1 MIDSLTWASKQS
13 GTATALAHSDLV
25 DPAASMRVVF
35 NGDNVERA
43 MTRQGVNNDGIVTY
57 NFNSRSIPRFTSA
70 TIRSYVNNVAVGGPV
85 VSSTNVGAG

>member
-1 MIDSLTWASKQS
+1 M
-13 GTATALAHSDLV
+13 
-25 DPAASMRVVF
+25 VF

-57 NFNSRSIPRFTSA
+57 SFSANKINRFTSA
-70 TIRSYVNNVAVGGPV
+70 TVRSYINNVAVGGPV